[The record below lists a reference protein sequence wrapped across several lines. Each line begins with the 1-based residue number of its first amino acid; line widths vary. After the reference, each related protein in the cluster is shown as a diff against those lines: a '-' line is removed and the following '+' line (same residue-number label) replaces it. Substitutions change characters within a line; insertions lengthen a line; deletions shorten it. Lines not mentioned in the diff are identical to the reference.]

1 MLANGREY
9 DIYPLSIT
17 VVPLTKGGGVIVI
30 VIVIV
35 ISMQYSITIIGT
47 FPGHT
52 ELYSH
57 VFLYAGMSIEG
68 LAACMLIE
76 GATAPGGTELQIP
89 RFVFCVLR

>member
-17 VVPLTKGGGVIVI
+17 VVPLTKCGG

-76 GATAPGGTELQIP
+76 GATAPGGAELQIP